1 MSESNGVEG
10 SPGVSLPSVHGHWRL
25 GLNSLGFWRLRNG
38 RILNSALPCFPTMVS
53 GLRKTPFSFLPQ
65 ISYLSLSLVRVPRMA
80 LLARDW
86 LIFKT

>member
-1 MSESNGVEG
+1 MSESNGMEV

-25 GLNSLGFWRLRNG
+25 GLNSLGFLEAQEWKD
-38 RILNSALPCFPTMVS
+38 SALPCFSTMVS

-65 ISYLSLSLVRVPRMA
+65 ISYLSLSLVRVLRMA